1 MLNFDVKGVDC
12 NIWVSCYIHG
22 LIGVFACGSVRY
34 TRQNKKN
41 FWDFRTVLL
50 FRIVGNYVIK
60 SGTSEKRTSFYH
72 DSAYWGYYFDTV
84 LSPTGDRNT
93 VLLGYRSHAKAVQR
107 STSFFV
113 IFKTLSIGQ
122 APGIPILQS
131 SAPMTDLFYPAR
143 FTILKSVG
151 AAWQGSPSA
160 GPVAILA
167 NYKFKSSA
175 VLLNT
180 L

>member
-1 MLNFDVKGVDC
+1 MLIEDTIFTSSYLLLETGIPFYLV
-12 NIWVSCYIHG
+12 
-22 LIGVFACGSVRY
+22 IGA
-34 TRQNKKN
+34 TRRQCKE
-41 FWDFRTVLL
+41 T
-50 FRIVGNYVIK
+50 
-60 SGTSEKRTSFYH
+60 
-72 DSAYWGYYFDTV
+72 
-84 LSPTGDRNT
+84 P
-93 VLLGYRSHAKAVQR
+93 
-107 STSFFV
+107 SFFV

-143 FTILKSVG
+143 FAILKSAG

-160 GPVAILA
+160 GPVALLA
-167 NYKFKSSA
+167 NYKFRSSA

>member
-1 MLNFDVKGVDC
+1 MLIEDTIFTPPYFLLETGIPFYLV
-12 NIWVSCYIHG
+12 
-22 LIGVFACGSVRY
+22 IGA
-34 TRQNKKN
+34 TPRQCK
-41 FWDFRTVLL
+41 
-50 FRIVGNYVIK
+50 
-60 SGTSEKRTSFYH
+60 E
-72 DSAYWGYYFDTV
+72 A
-84 LSPTGDRNT
+84 P
-93 VLLGYRSHAKAVQR
+93 
-107 STSFFV
+107 SFFV

-122 APGIPILQS
+122 APGIPIPQS

-143 FTILKSVG
+143 FAVLKSAG

>member
-1 MLNFDVKGVDC
+1 MFIEDTIFTPSYFLLETGIPFYLV
-12 NIWVSCYIHG
+12 
-22 LIGVFACGSVRY
+22 IGA
-34 TRQNKKN
+34 TRRQCK
-41 FWDFRTVLL
+41 
-50 FRIVGNYVIK
+50 
-60 SGTSEKRTSFYH
+60 E
-72 DSAYWGYYFDTV
+72 A
-84 LSPTGDRNT
+84 P
-93 VLLGYRSHAKAVQR
+93 
-107 STSFFV
+107 SFFV

-122 APGIPILQS
+122 APEIPILQS

-143 FTILKSVG
+143 FAILKSAG

>member
-1 MLNFDVKGVDC
+1 MLIEDTIFTPSYLLLETGIPFYLV
-12 NIWVSCYIHG
+12 
-22 LIGVFACGSVRY
+22 IGATRRQCKEAPSLFVF
-34 TRQNKKN
+34 
-41 FWDFRTVLL
+41 
-50 FRIVGNYVIK
+50 
-60 SGTSEKRTSFYH
+60 
-72 DSAYWGYYFDTV
+72 
-84 LSPTGDRNT
+84 
-93 VLLGYRSHAKAVQR
+93 
-107 STSFFV
+107 
-113 IFKTLSIGQ
+113 FKTLSIGQ
-122 APGIPILQS
+122 APGIPIPQS

-143 FTILKSVG
+143 FAILKSAG

>member
-1 MLNFDVKGVDC
+1 MLIEDTIFTRSYLLLETGIPFYLV
-12 NIWVSCYIHG
+12 
-22 LIGVFACGSVRY
+22 IGA
-34 TRQNKKN
+34 TRRQCK
-41 FWDFRTVLL
+41 
-50 FRIVGNYVIK
+50 
-60 SGTSEKRTSFYH
+60 E
-72 DSAYWGYYFDTV
+72 A
-84 LSPTGDRNT
+84 P
-93 VLLGYRSHAKAVQR
+93 
-107 STSFFV
+107 SFFV

-122 APGIPILQS
+122 APGIPILDILQS

-143 FTILKSVG
+143 FAILKSAG

-180 L
+180 I

>member
-1 MLNFDVKGVDC
+1 MLIEDTIFTA
-12 NIWVSCYIHG
+12 SHLLLETG
-22 LIGVFACGSVRY
+22 LPFYLVIGA
-34 TRQNKKN
+34 TPRQC
-41 FWDFRTVLL
+41 RV
-50 FRIVGNYVIK
+50 V
-60 SGTSEKRTSFYH
+60 
-72 DSAYWGYYFDTV
+72 A
-84 LSPTGDRNT
+84 
-93 VLLGYRSHAKAVQR
+93 
-107 STSFFV
+107 SFFV

-131 SAPMTDLFYPAR
+131 SAPMTDLFYTAR
-143 FTILKSVG
+143 FAILKSAG

-160 GPVAILA
+160 GPVALLA